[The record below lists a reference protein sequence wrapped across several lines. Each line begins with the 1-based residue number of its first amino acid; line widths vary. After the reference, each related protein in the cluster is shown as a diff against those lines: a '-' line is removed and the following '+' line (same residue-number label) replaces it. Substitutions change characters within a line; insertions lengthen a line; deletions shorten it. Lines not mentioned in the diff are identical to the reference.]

1 MSSKMEDIK
10 MEDIKIMT
18 YNVLA
23 YSATK
28 HNKILNK
35 NNETILE
42 REARYEIII
51 ATLNDSDCDVILLQE
66 VDPTLF
72 DKMKK
77 ELLNYS
83 AISSDVINNGGIDN
97 GRFET
102 CVLFKNDKFET
113 INSIS
118 FISSDDR
125 TTYDG
130 KNALAINLKLNDH
143 DLTFVSL
150 HLSGKDETAAKQLLT
165 DIEKNVKDRKNVIVA
180 GDFNCDFDGCDD
192 AHECNLCK
200 TKLTQDEVK
209 RILNNNTV
217 NGGFNEAICMEK
229 CTSKT
234 TCSFDYA
241 NESVNDTAA
250 VIDRIF
256 YKGFNFNQTT
266 YQILTPGCIG
276 NNAKIWN
283 RSEGA
288 DTKKIVINASDHF
301 PVMGVFS
308 LPQKKRGGV
317 KKNIFSNP
325 KRNKTKRNKTKRN
338 KTKRNKRRKIMLM

>member
-1 MSSKMEDIK
+1 MD
-10 MEDIKIMT
+10 DIKIMT

-35 NNETILE
+35 NSETFLE
-42 REARYEIII
+42 RDARYEIII

-72 DKMKK
+72 DKIKK
-77 ELLNYS
+77 KLLNYS

-102 CVLFKNDKFET
+102 CVLFKIDKFET
-113 INSIS
+113 NYSIY

-130 KNALAINLKLNDH
+130 KNAVAINLKLNDH

-180 GDFNCDFDGCDD
+180 GDFNCDFDGCDVP
-192 AHECNLCK
+192 ECNLCQ

-217 NGGFNEAICMEK
+217 NGGFNEAICMKK

-241 NESVNDTAA
+241 NESINDTAA

-256 YKGFNFNQTT
+256 YKGFIFNQTT
-266 YQILTPGCIG
+266 YQIITPGCIG

-283 RSEGA
+283 RSDGA
-288 DTKKIVINASDHF
+288 DTENIVINASDHF

-325 KRNKTKRNKTKRN
+325 KRNKTKRNK
-338 KTKRNKRRKIMLM
+338 RRKIMLM